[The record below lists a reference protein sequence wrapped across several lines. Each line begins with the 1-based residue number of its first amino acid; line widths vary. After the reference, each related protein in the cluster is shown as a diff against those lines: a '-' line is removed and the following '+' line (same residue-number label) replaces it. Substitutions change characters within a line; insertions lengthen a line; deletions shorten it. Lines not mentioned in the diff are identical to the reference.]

1 MSQCVSLINPPSP
14 AGKLA
19 NREGAAGLG
28 VVTEAAQGFFYPPHT
43 LASAASVLRAAGVQ
57 VQAFDGLVQDP
68 SSSWGEADVVGVF
81 VSYAS
86 LDSDLKYL
94 RALGQIAAGRV
105 VVFGPAVR
113 FVFDRLLETPGI
125 DAVLWGDAEGF
136 FPEAVQRVGD
146 LSACTSPVVLT
157 AQDVGAAG
165 YDEHGWLQDLDSL
178 PFPGWDSLPYASY
191 ALLTVMSSRGCP
203 ELCAYCPYAAAQG
216 HRFRSHSVDRVLAEL
231 EHLATS
237 YSPARVVFRDPVF
250 AWDRERVVDLC
261 TGMLDRGLRVNWEC
275 ESRPEHFDVEL
286 LRLMKRAG
294 CRWVKI
300 GLETTD
306 AQVLVDVA
314 RVASL
319 DAARLYLEQ
328 VVRVVKSCR
337 RLGLACRL
345 FVMAGLPGQDVRGAK
360 DTARFVEELRPAA
373 VNVKILEPYP
383 GTSLPERGVYD
394 VNDQLRVLEQAR
406 QTVQAGVGAG
416 SWRTRA
422 MTWLRRIAAGD
433 SFE

>member
-1 MSQCVSLINPPSP
+1 MSLRVTLINPPSP

-43 LASAASVLRAAGVQ
+43 LASAAAVLRAAGVQ

-68 SSSWGEADVVGVF
+68 SPSWAEADVVAVF

-86 LDSDLKYL
+86 LDSDLRYL
-94 RALGQIAAGRV
+94 RELGEIAAGRI

-113 FVFDRLLETPGI
+113 FVCGQILETPGI

-136 FPEAVQRVGD
+136 IPAAVQRLTR
-146 LSACTSPVVLT
+146 LSSCKVPVVLT

-165 YDEHGWLQDLDSL
+165 YDEHGWLQDLDIL
-178 PFPGWDSLPYASY
+178 PVPAWDSLPYASY
-191 ALLTVMSSRGCP
+191 PFLTVMSSRGCP
-203 ELCAYCPYAAAQG
+203 DLCAYCPYAAAQG

-231 EHLATS
+231 EHLSTS
-237 YSPARVVFRDPVF
+237 YSPSRVVFRDPVF
-250 AWDRERVVDLC
+250 AWDRKRVVELC
-261 TGMLDRGLRVNWEC
+261 TGMLDQGLAVNWEC
-275 ESRPEHFDVEL
+275 ESRPEHFDLEL
-286 LRLMKRAG
+286 LRLMKSAG

-306 AQVLVDVA
+306 AQVLMDVA

-319 DAARLYLEQ
+319 DAAKLYLDQ
-328 VVRVVKSCR
+328 VTRVVDNCR
-337 RLGLACRL
+337 QLGLPCRL
-345 FVMAGLPGQDVRGAK
+345 FVMAGLPGQDVQAAK

-373 VNVKILEPYP
+373 VNVKDLESYP
-383 GTSLPERGVYD
+383 GTSLPDRSVYD
-394 VNDQLRVLEQAR
+394 VHAQSRMLEQAR
-406 QTVQAGVGAG
+406 QNVQADAGAG
-416 SWRTRA
+416 SWRARA
-422 MTWLRRIAAGD
+422 RMWLRRIAAGD
-433 SFE
+433 SLE